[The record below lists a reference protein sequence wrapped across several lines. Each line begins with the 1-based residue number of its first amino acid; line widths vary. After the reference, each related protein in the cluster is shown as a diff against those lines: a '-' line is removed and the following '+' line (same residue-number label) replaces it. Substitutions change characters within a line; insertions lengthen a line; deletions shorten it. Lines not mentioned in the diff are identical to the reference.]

1 MREGAYPG
9 LRLQCE
15 DRAVGRVI
23 IHDQDALA
31 GQVGLVRILVGVR
44 ASESRLGQDG
54 EMKGRA
60 NSWLAADPH
69 RPAHQLSQALADGQ
83 PEASAPVAPG
93 RRGIHLAEGLEQAI
107 HPLL

>member
-1 MREGAYPG
+1 
-9 LRLQCE
+9 CE
-15 DRAVGRVI
+15 YRAVGRVI

-54 EMKGRA
+54 EMKGRT

-69 RPAHQLSQALADGQ
+69 APAHQLSQALADGQ
-83 PEASAPVAPG
+83 PEACTPVASG
-93 RRGIHLAEGLEQAI
+93 RRGIHLAERLEQAS